1 VELGTL
7 LKKLNNSGSPAMTY
21 KTILVCLNSI
31 QAVPQLTSAAR
42 DLGAKFGAHVRALY
56 VIPGVEVYSGAAMVG
71 GFQFYDEIRRYYEK
85 HQAEVKN
92 SFSEAMRKD
101 GLNFDFEIVDAA
113 SPDSAS
119 DFMLHS
125 RTADLVV
132 VSPQANQNF
141 PGVEPDFVER
151 MVIGVG
157 RPLLILPKDKK
168 AVAFND
174 EVLLAWNDSRE
185 SARAAFDA
193 IPFMQTAKRTRIAT
207 IGLHRGMVL
216 GATIAETLDR
226 HKVKAE
232 TVNLSLDGMGEGEVL
247 LRAAKDYGS
256 GLLVMGCYGHSRFA
270 EFVFG
275 GASRHI
281 LKNLNLPVLM
291 SH

>member
-1 VELGTL
+1 
-7 LKKLNNSGSPAMTY
+7 MTY

-31 QAVPQLTSAAR
+31 QAVPQLTAAAR
-42 DLGAKFGAHVRALY
+42 DLGAKFGAHIRGLY
-56 VIPGVEVYSGAAMVG
+56 VIPGVEVYSGATMMG

-85 HQAEVKN
+85 HQGEVKN
-92 SFSEAMRKD
+92 SFSEAMKKD
-101 GLNFDFEIVDAA
+101 GLNFEFEIVDAA
-113 SPDSAS
+113 SPDAVG

-125 RTADLVV
+125 RAADLVV
-132 VSPQANQNF
+132 VSPLPNKGF

-151 MVIGVG
+151 MVLGVG
-157 RPLLILPKDKK
+157 RPLLILPKNKK
-168 AVAFND
+168 AAKFGD

-193 IPFMQTAKRTRIAT
+193 LPFIESAKRTRIAT
-207 IGLHRGMVL
+207 IGAHRGMVL
-216 GATIAETLDR
+216 GATIAEALDR
-226 HKVKAE
+226 HGAKAE
-232 TVNLSLDGMGEGEVL
+232 TVNLSLDGMGEGDVL

-256 GLLVMGCYGHSRFA
+256 GLLVMGCYGHGRFS

-281 LKNLNLPVLM
+281 LKNLELPVLM